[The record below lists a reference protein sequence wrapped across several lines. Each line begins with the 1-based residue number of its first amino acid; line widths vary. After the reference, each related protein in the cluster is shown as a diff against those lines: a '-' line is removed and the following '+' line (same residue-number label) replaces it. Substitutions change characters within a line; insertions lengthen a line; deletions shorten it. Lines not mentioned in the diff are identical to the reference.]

1 MKNCAI
7 RDAMAQLKM
16 KWRNYVGANTN
27 AYNLIDNLQDNV
39 QSRFNLTDKIIVNLS
54 EASILYPFC
63 SPEVKDIYDHLT
75 ADELA
80 RIQKYSVKTGIVAG
94 LLPFLVLFLPLFFL
108 ARFLIAHF
116 GIPESLL
123 LMLVIAIPIG
133 VFVGWIGFAP
143 TRKKASQLLCDTA
156 YAKQLSLIHI

>member
-1 MKNCAI
+1 
-7 RDAMAQLKM
+7 
-16 KWRNYVGANTN
+16 
-27 AYNLIDNLQDNV
+27 
-39 QSRFNLTDKIIVNLS
+39 
-54 EASILYPFC
+54 
-63 SPEVKDIYDHLT
+63 
-75 ADELA
+75 
-80 RIQKYSVKTGIVAG
+80 VKTGIVAG

-156 YAKQLSLIHI
+156 YAKQRGFTPANLRLYSFKRKSAAS